1 MKYKTPHDFVISAL
15 RVFNRVPEN
24 GRLVIGALD
33 LMGQTPYRPGSPA
46 GWPDTAEAWGGADAL
61 YKRIEWAN
69 SVGRL
74 AGRQSNPLELADAVL
89 GPAIGDHTRT
99 AIARAESAQQGF
111 TLLLVSPE
119 FQRR

>member
-1 MKYKTPHDFVISAL
+1 L
-15 RVFNRVPEN
+15 RAFNRVPNN
-24 GRLVIGALD
+24 GRSVIGALD
-33 LMGQTPYRPGSPA
+33 LMGQTPFRPGSPA

-69 SVGRL
+69 TVGRL
-74 AGRQSNPLELADAVL
+74 AGARANPLQLVDAVL
-89 GPAIGDHTRT
+89 GPALGDHTRT
-99 AIARAESAQQGF
+99 AIERAESVQQGI